1 MGLKCL
7 LKRANWRDFQP
18 VNPTTEAEL
27 IAAMVRTP
35 DEDGPRLVYADALT
49 AEGDPR
55 GDFISLQCRRAAQPD
70 DEARKKLKLLE
81 NKLLAT
87 HRTAWLAPL
96 AQALVH
102 RNRRN
107 EPVTFEVD
115 CEFERGF
122 ANSLVVPAAALSNV
136 RELFLAAPLLRQLQV
151 VMNRFNLND
160 PDQFEWPVRLKGCF
174 DAPEFLRLSSLSL
187 RIEGLGND
195 AADAIATAT
204 SLRELTHLH
213 LGVSRWDGAVTTS
226 ALTDRGVAALTA
238 SEGLPRLERLDLS
251 NNRIGLE
258 GVERLVQRNWPLKEL
273 SLANNLIGSRRASEV
288 LTQFKHL
295 RALDLGRCELS
306 PADARTLAS
315 STNLSSLEHLGLEH
329 CQLGADGAEAFIEA
343 LTWPNLTSLDL
354 SYNLLGDAGALA
366 VAESPKLASLRS
378 LQLGHNRIGKK
389 GAKALASSPHL
400 SSLTRLLFAETWK
413 PEVVAY
419 FTSSPT
425 LANCKVYLQG
435 RLLANEHRSTS
446 KKSKP
451 S

>member
-1 MGLKCL
+1 M
-7 LKRANWRDFQP
+7 
-18 VNPTTEAEL
+18 NPTTEAEL
-27 IAAMVRTP
+27 IAAMVRAP

-70 DEARKKLKLLE
+70 DEAKRKLKLLE

-107 EPVTFEVD
+107 EPVTAEVN

-122 ANSLVVPAAALSNV
+122 VHTLAVPAAALSNV
-136 RELFLAAPLLRQLQV
+136 RELFVAAPLLRELQV
-151 VMNRFNLND
+151 VMNRFNIND
-160 PDQFEWPVRLKGCF
+160 PDQFEWPVRLNGCF

-195 AADAIATAT
+195 AAQALATAA

-213 LGVSRWDGAVTTS
+213 LGVSRWDGSPTTS
-226 ALTDRGVAALTA
+226 ALTDRGIATLTNSDA
-238 SEGLPRLERLDLS
+238 LPRLERLDLS

-258 GVERLVQRNWPLKEL
+258 GVELLQRRWPLKEL
-273 SLANNLIGSRRASEV
+273 SLANNLIGSRRTSEV

-295 RALDLGRCELS
+295 RSLDLGRCELS

-315 STNLSSLEHLGLEH
+315 STNLRSLEHLGLEH
-329 CQLGADGAEAFIEA
+329 CQLGADGMQAFLDA
-343 LTWPNLTSLDL
+343 LIWPNLTSLDL

-366 VAESPKLASLRS
+366 IASSPKLTSVRS

-389 GAKALASSPHL
+389 GAKALASSPHV
-400 SSLTRLLFAETWK
+400 SSLTRLLLAETWK

-446 KKSKP
+446 KKSKT